1 MIKREPAGIS
11 GGFLFLSPLTAGVLR
26 FFLSRLMARV
36 FHLAEQQERGVLVVV
51 SRRGRLQAQYSRRY
65 RKLQGEISVNEKR
78 TEVNLRSL
86 FPLQG
91 VVGFVDVADEL
102 KRGADG
108 GIGRLAQGVNR
119 CRASGTLGGN
129 RRP

>member
-1 MIKREPAGIS
+1 MKRE
-11 GGFLFLSPLTAGVLR
+11 
-26 FFLSRLMARV
+26 
-36 FHLAEQQERGVLVVV
+36 
-51 SRRGRLQAQYSRRY
+51 RRS
-65 RKLQGEISVNEKR
+65 ISV
-78 TEVNLRSL
+78 L
-86 FPLQG
+86 FFFLQG